1 MGATIAVNLVP
12 SVLKKKYFQQ
22 KWIKITSVYGV
33 QVSKVP
39 FFKKFGLKN
48 PLIPTVS
55 ILGPALKSESYLPK
69 KIVL

>member
-1 MGATIAVNLVP
+1 MDKNNICLWGA
-12 SVLKKKYFQQ
+12 
-22 KWIKITSVYGV
+22 
-33 QVSKVP
+33 SKQSA

-55 ILGPALKSESYLPK
+55 ILGPALKSESHLPK